1 MQWVNK
7 LTGMG
12 IKIIS
17 MADTVGLATPAQVS
31 SILNKLIPQY
41 PEIEIGIH
49 LHSTETNW
57 KQKIDAALQAGCK
70 RFDGALKGIGGCPMA
85 NDELVGNM
93 NTELLIP
100 YFEEKDLLP
109 DINKDALEEALI
121 IAGEI
126 FK

>member
-1 MQWVNK
+1 ME
-7 LTGMG
+7 

-70 RFDGALKGIGGCPMA
+70 RLDGALRGIGGCPMA
-85 NDELVGNM
+85 NGQVVGNM
-93 NTELLIP
+93 NTELIIA
-100 YFEEKDLLP
+100 YFEEKGLQSKLD
-109 DINKDALEEALI
+109 KKALI
-121 IAGEI
+121 
-126 FK
+126 